1 MPMPKQ
7 RILLSVLVLLSLGL
21 IVLFLMLPKHPASK
35 EVAATTMDPDSLK
48 LQQAVELVNGTN
60 PMAGITLL
68 REMVAEDST
77 YADAHYYLGLFSVK
91 SGQLDKAIARFEK
104 VIALRP
110 DDIKYQIE
118 VGYQFMVMDTVSLA
132 LQCFERGLQL
142 DSTDNNSLFFSA
154 QALQQLNRP
163 AEAKQ
168 RYEALLRHNNDEVV
182 VAKVKEFIDTLNIQL
197 TQQNN
202 ALR

>member
-1 MPMPKQ
+1 
-7 RILLSVLVLLSLGL
+7 
-21 IVLFLMLPKHPASK
+21 
-35 EVAATTMDPDSLK
+35 
-48 LQQAVELVNGTN
+48 
-60 PMAGITLL
+60 
-68 REMVAEDST
+68 
-77 YADAHYYLGLFSVK
+77 
-91 SGQLDKAIARFEK
+91 
-104 VIALRP
+104 
-110 DDIKYQIE
+110 
-118 VGYQFMVMDTVSLA
+118 MVMDTVSLA

-154 QALQQLNRP
+154 QALQQLNRL

-182 VAKVKEFIDTLNIQL
+182 VAKVKEFIDTLNTQL

>member
-1 MPMPKQ
+1 MQMPKQ
-7 RILLSVLVLLSLGL
+7 RILLTLLVLISLGL

-77 YADAHYYLGLFSVK
+77 NADAHYYLGLFSVK
-91 SGQLDKAIARFEK
+91 GGQLDKAIARFEK
-104 VIALRP
+104 VIVLRP
-110 DDIKYQIE
+110 DDIKYQVE

-154 QALQQLNRP
+154 QALQRLNRP